1 MYKRITDDVNSDLDL
16 VFQNLNDMIINKIQW
31 NSGDVLD
38 LALKEKDENGLS

>member
-16 VFQNLNDMIINKIQW
+16 VFKNLNDMINKIQW

-38 LALKEKDENGLS
+38 LALKEKDKDGLS